1 MFINLIVMQNIDLT
15 LLNLT
20 LQQLIEL
27 NTLESK
33 ENKLVEN
40 KGLPT
45 SRMIFLF
52 IVIQLM
58 EMSTKSIKL
67 TFKSLMEAVMLNID
81 QTPRSLMLQPL
92 IEPNTLESQDNK
104 LMVKKNLHIN
114 KITFLFTVIQRMEMN
129 LKNIML
135 MLKNLMDAVMQNID
149 QIQQSLMLQPLIK
162 LSILENKENKFK
174 VSRNLPTSRMTFLFM
189 IIQPMETSTR
199 DTKLTISSL

>member
-1 MFINLIVMQNIDLT
+1 M
-15 LLNLT
+15 
-20 LQQLIEL
+20 
-27 NTLESK
+27 
-33 ENKLVEN
+33 EN